1 MTLATTVSPSGN
13 NSIDALLYGAKWLSQ
28 SISYSFPEVASD
40 LADYSTPL
48 TQEVFATLSSAHKQA
63 VEIVLGAWSAVSG
76 LTFTQSATPAEGTIR
91 IYSYA
96 SMDNIT
102 ARAEFP
108 SDSAEAGDIQ
118 LGSYLNSIA
127 SWTSGEYGLFTLLH
141 EMGHALGLKHPHDA
155 INGFPAADSAIDSV
169 LLSVMSYASYPG
181 SGTGPYSIRPGS
193 YPLQPMLND
202 IAAIQYLYGPNWT
215 TNSGDTVY
223 TFDPSALTVLR
234 TLWDG
239 GGNDVYSFINYTLD
253 LQIDLRPGAWT
264 DLGGQYAV
272 LDDSNAANLTLAPA
286 NLANALLYQDDPRA
300 LIENAYGGAGSDQ
313 ITGNQAANVLR
324 GGAGNDVIDGL
335 QGDDVLEGGAGD
347 DTLRGG
353 DDNDTL
359 QGGDG
364 NDALYGDAGED
375 RLSGGDG
382 ADMLDG
388 GAANDQ
394 LAGGN
399 GDDSLT
405 GGAGSDVFVIET
417 TDFGTDTIIDF
428 GTGDRI
434 SIAGLLQPIS
444 LFQGSGTT
452 AQTGQIFISVIDGAT
467 TLGIGLDAIAGTDMQ
482 VQLKGVYTLDN
493 FDTDGSELIYRAPP
507 PPAPPAPI
515 APPPILSRPVVDGVP
530 ITIML
535 TQQADGTT
543 LQSITVPTIGT
554 DRRDQEGGATTAD
567 IALVKSIDGASLLSV
582 AVPTGFSL
590 AAQGTP
596 TTISGSLAANLLT
609 KQISSIQ
616 ALQVTDRA
624 VLSSEILKFV
634 TGQEAASTFIVQTL
648 TPTMSDTAPG
658 SPPLG
663 VTAGSSAQ
671 TILVLDNHAL
681 SSSSELSLT
690 GVAAAVVIGD
700 SAITLN
706 NATHLW
712 GDSGSQAITLSQGSS
727 VIYAGTGTDSIIIAG
742 ATRSDYSLRVE
753 NGGLSLRSTSD
764 TLPGA
769 ELHGVERLQFGNET
783 MDLTTSE
790 VGSLIRLYSSLF
802 NRNPD
807 AAGINYWLNA
817 IEQGATLTDAAAG
830 FLHSAEFESLYGKPS
845 DIALVD
851 IFYRSALGRAPDA
864 EGRAWHQQDLQN
876 GISQANVL
884 LNFADSTEKIG
895 LTGIIDSSVQTLA

>member
-1 MTLATTVSPSGN
+1 MTFAATVSPSGN
-13 NSIDALLYGAKWLSQ
+13 NAIDALLYGAKWLSH
-28 SISYSFPEVASD
+28 SIAYSFPEAISD
-40 LADYSTPL
+40 LADYSQPL
-48 TQEVFATLSSAHKQA
+48 AQELFATLTSTQIYA
-63 VEIVLGAWSAVSG
+63 VESVLSAWSAVSG
-76 LTFTQSATPAEGTIR
+76 FTFTQSATPAEGTIR

-102 ARAEFP
+102 ALAEFP

-118 LGSYLNSIA
+118 LGSALNSIS
-127 SWTSGEYGLFTLLH
+127 SWAMGEYGFFTLLH
-141 EMGHALGLKHPHDA
+141 EAGHALGLKHPHDA
-155 INGFPAADSAIDSV
+155 TNGFPAANSAFDSV

-181 SGTGPYSIRPGS
+181 SGTGAYSIRAGS
-193 YPLQPMLND
+193 YPVLPMLND

-223 TFDPSALTVLR
+223 TFDPSAPIVLL

-239 GGNDVYSFINYTLD
+239 GGNDTYSFINYTLD
-253 LQIDLRPGAWT
+253 VHVDLRPGAWT

-272 LDDSNAANLTLAPA
+272 LDDSNAASPVLAPA

-300 LIENAYGGAGSDQ
+300 LIENADGGVGSDQ
-313 ITGNQAANVLR
+313 ITGNQAANALR
-324 GGAGNDVIDGL
+324 GGAGNDVLNGL
-335 QGDDVLEGGAGD
+335 QGDDVLDGGADD

-353 DDNDTL
+353 DGNDTL
-359 QGGDG
+359 RGGDG
-364 NDALYGDAGED
+364 ADALYGDAGED
-375 RLSGGDG
+375 RLNGEDG

-388 GAANDQ
+388 GAANDL

-417 TDFGTDTIIDF
+417 TDSGTDTIIDF
-428 GTGDRI
+428 GTGDKI
-434 SIAGLLQPIS
+434 SIAGLSQPVS
-444 LFQGSGTT
+444 LAQGSGTT
-452 AQTGQIFISVIDGAT
+452 AQAGQIFVSVMDGAT

-482 VQLKGVYTLDN
+482 VQLEGVYTLDN
-493 FDTDGSELIYRAPP
+493 FNIDGSELIYRAPP
-507 PPAPPAPI
+507 PPAPPTPTT
-515 APPPILSRPVVDGVP
+515 PPPIISRPVVDGVP
-530 ITIML
+530 ITVML
-535 TQQADGTT
+535 TQQPDGTT
-543 LQSITVPTIGT
+543 LQSITVPTIET

-567 IALVKSIDGASLLSV
+567 IAVVKSIGGTSLLSV
-582 AVPTGFSL
+582 AVPTGFDLL
-590 AAQGTP
+590 AEGTP
-596 TTISGSLAANLLT
+596 TAISGALAANLLT

-616 ALQVTDRA
+616 TLQPTDRA
-624 VLSSEILKFV
+624 MFLSEISKFV
-634 TGQEAASTFIVQTL
+634 TSQEAASSFIVQTL
-648 TPTMSDTAPG
+648 TPTMSDTAPEA
-658 SPPLG
+658 SPLG
-663 VTAGSSAQ
+663 VSADSSAR
-671 TILVLDNHAL
+671 TILILDNHAL

-690 GVAAAVVIGD
+690 GVAAAFVIGD

-706 NATHLW
+706 NASQLW
-712 GDSGSQAITLSQGSS
+712 ADSGSQAITLSQGRS

-742 ATRSDYSLRVE
+742 ATRTDYSLRVE
-753 NGGLSLRSTSD
+753 NGGLSLRANAD
-764 TLPGA
+764 TMPGA

-783 MDLTTSE
+783 IDLTTSE

-830 FLHSAEFESLYGKPS
+830 FLQSAEFESLYGKPS
-845 DIALVD
+845 DMALVD
-851 IFYRSALGRAPDA
+851 ILYRSALGRAPDA

-884 LNFADSTEKIG
+884 LNFANSAEKIG
-895 LTGIIDSSVQTLA
+895 LTGVIDSSIQTLA